1 LVRRAVFCT
10 LVAVSAATAQDVRVD
25 ATVNAERIG
34 VEDVL
39 ELTISISGSDADDEP
54 VLPRLDAFRVAGRS
68 TSSQIQIV
76 T

>member
-1 LVRRAVFCT
+1 MA
-10 LVAVSAATAQDVRVD
+10 ASAAGAQDVRVD

-39 ELTISISGSDADDEP
+39 ELTISISGGDAEGDPE
-54 VLPRLDAFRVAGRS
+54 LPRLEAFRVASRS

-76 T
+76 NGRMSSTRSY